1 MATDYF
7 LKLEGI
13 DGESEQKDHAN
24 EIELLSWS
32 WGETNSGSAA
42 GGGGQGSGKVDMQDF
57 SFAMS
62 LIAWFPP
69 FRPVARPGRR
79 FRPIPSRL
87 ISQKSSIRIHRRRR
101 TELWEPP
108 CRSVTI
114 SRRAPLPEKANGPAT
129 LFHRFTG
136 CLAKHFVRHHFLTS

>member
-57 SFAMS
+57 SFTTEE
-62 LIAWFPP
+62 
-69 FRPVARPGRR
+69 GRN
-79 FRPIPSRL
+79 FGN
-87 ISQKSSIRIHRRRR
+87 
-101 TELWEPP
+101 
-108 CRSVTI
+108 
-114 SRRAPLPEKANGPAT
+114 RRAGRLRSQDE
-129 LFHRFTG
+129 HRFLRKRTVLRRCFTASLG
-136 CLAKHFVRHHFLTS
+136 ALRNTS